1 MKKSN
6 SEGIANCT
14 DPESCGGT
22 ARKDGT
28 EALAGVRAGW
38 VLSREIHAPG
48 REPWVLRG
56 ADAVEVGGRQH
67 RACRYREAHLDPA
80 RSETPR
86 THGINSHGNR
96 EIPALSGVKGTT
108 DRIVKPQGKR
118 R

>member
-1 MKKSN
+1 MKESN

-14 DPESCGGT
+14 GPESCGGT

-28 EALAGVRAGW
+28 EALTGVRAGW
-38 VLSREIHAPG
+38 VLSREINAPG
-48 REPWVLRG
+48 RKPRVLRG
-56 ADAVEVGGRQH
+56 ADALENSGRQH
-67 RACRYREAHLDPA
+67 RACRYREARPDPA

-96 EIPALSGVKGTT
+96 EVPASSAVEGTA

>member
-1 MKKSN
+1 MKESN
-6 SEGIANCT
+6 SKGVANRT
-14 DPESCGGT
+14 GPEPCAV
-22 ARKDGT
+22 ARKDEG
-28 EALAGVRAGW
+28 EASVGVRVGW

-48 REPWVLRG
+48 RKPRVLRG
-56 ADAVEVGGRQH
+56 ADVLEDDGRQH
-67 RACRYREAHLDPA
+67 WTCRYREARPDPA

-96 EIPALSGVKGTT
+96 EIPASSAAKGAA